1 MRSASALRRNLFD
14 RQWDPMTS
22 HSERLTFARE
32 LAERAGKL
40 GMEFFRKL
48 DTLTIE
54 SKGHQDLVSEADREV
69 ELFVRREIAKVY
81 PDDGVIGEEHAPTK
95 GSTGYDWVIDPI
107 DGTANFVRGIPAWCV
122 VIACAKDGVTV
133 TGVIHEPSTGET
145 FYGEK
150 GGGAFLNGRPIKATM
165 SNSLGDGSLG
175 IGFSN
180 RRETTAVPGLIKDL
194 LVRGGVFYRNA
205 SGALMLAYV
214 ASGRLL
220 GYIEN
225 HMNAWDCI
233 AGILLVEEAGG
244 RVITPDPA
252 TVLEQG
258 TVVVVGGAEV
268 FDDIYALCAET
279 FGLTPK

>member
-1 MRSASALRRNLFD
+1 
-14 RQWDPMTS
+14 MTS

-48 DTLTIE
+48 DSLTIE
-54 SKGHQDLVSEADREV
+54 NKGHQDLVSEADREV
-69 ELFVRREIAKVY
+69 ELFVRREIAKTY

-150 GGGAFLNGRPIKATM
+150 GGGAFLNGRPIKTTM

-180 RRETTAVPGLIKDL
+180 RRETTAVPALIKDL
-194 LVRGGVFYRNA
+194 LARGGVFYRNA

-252 TVLEQG
+252 TVLERG
-258 TVVVVGGAEV
+258 TVVVVGGAEI
-268 FDDIYALCAET
+268 FDDIFALCAET